1 MCSTYL
7 CLCFFM
13 SLDIS
18 PQLKLYSM
26 HSKFAQI
33 DRAHDLLKTHKKVEV
48 KESMHFVE
56 QKYKL

>member
-1 MCSTYL
+1 
-7 CLCFFM
+7 M

-33 DRAHDLLKTHKKVEV
+33 DTAHDLLKTHKKVEV

>member
-1 MCSTYL
+1 
-7 CLCFFM
+7 M